1 MNGLTATGVTV
12 GICAGLWQL
21 VSSHVGLSQ
30 GWELLGTIG
39 FVAFCSFYAAGGG
52 KSGFI
57 RSLAVNYSGLTA
69 GWLASVSGLSAFWA
83 SVITTVPF
91 SAVVVWQGRFWLLSF
106 IPGGFLGMTLFFASG
121 MNWTVTLLGF
131 LAGNCV
137 GVISEYGGQKLS
149 EATTKRDGY

>member
-1 MNGLTATGVTV
+1 MGV
-12 GICAGLWQL
+12 
-21 VSSHVGLSQ
+21 
-30 GWELLGTIG
+30 
-39 FVAFCSFYAAGGG
+39 FAA
-52 KSGFI
+52 
-57 RSLAVNYSGLTA
+57 LTA

-83 SVITTVPF
+83 SVLLPYP
-91 SAVVVWQGRFWLLSF
+91 SAVVVWQGRFWLLSLF
-106 IPGGFLGMTLFFASG
+106 PVALGMTLFFASG

>member
-1 MNGLTATGVTV
+1 MGVFRRA
-12 GICAGLWQL
+12 GCRLAGLCKWTVRVL
-21 VSSHVGLSQ
+21 
-30 GWELLGTIG
+30 
-39 FVAFCSFYAAGGG
+39 
-52 KSGFI
+52 
-57 RSLAVNYSGLTA
+57 
-69 GWLASVSGLSAFWA
+69 A

-137 GVISEYGGQKLS
+137 GIISEYGGQKLS

>member
-1 MNGLTATGVTV
+1 MGVFRR
-12 GICAGLWQL
+12 A
-21 VSSHVGLSQ
+21 
-30 GWELLGTIG
+30 
-39 FVAFCSFYAAGGG
+39 
-52 KSGFI
+52 
-57 RSLAVNYSGLTA
+57 LTA
-69 GWLASVSGLSAFWA
+69 GWLASVSGISGFWA

-106 IPGGFLGMTLFFASG
+106 IPGGFLGMTLFFACG

-137 GVISEYGGQKLS
+137 GIISEYGGQKLS